1 MRAMLAL
8 LVLGGI
14 TSPLHARQ
22 QTDTTFTVEPGGR
35 LSVDNH
41 RGAVRV
47 RSWDRPAMRVT
58 AVHSSRIWIDIRQS
72 SGGVRLEG
80 EARRGPAHGIDY
92 DITVPRDYS
101 IDVDCNDCNVLVQDV
116 DGDVVADNVQGDIVV
131 RGGRGR
137 LNLDSVSGEILV
149 SGARGRVVADNVNS
163 GIRMSDITGDV
174 NAGSVNGEIQLVGI
188 AADNVDAETTNGHIQ
203 YEGSLRDGGRYTFS
217 THNGGIRVTIPEGAG
232 VDVNVSTHSGE
243 VEADFPVQVQ
253 GALRQG
259 ELSFVIGDGGARLD
273 LEAFNGTI
281 RLLRPE

>member
-8 LVLGGI
+8 LVLGGLA
-14 TSPLHARQ
+14 SPLHARQ
-22 QTDTTFTVEPGGR
+22 QTDTTFAVEPGGR

-41 RGAVRV
+41 QGAVRV

-58 AVHSSRIWIDIRQS
+58 AVHSDRIYIDIRQS

-101 IDVDCNDCNVLVQDV
+101 IDIDCVNCDVMVQDV
-116 DGDVVADNVQGDIVV
+116 DGGIRVDNVQGDIVV
-131 RGGRGR
+131 RGGSGR
-137 LNLDSVSGEILV
+137 LDLDSVSGEINV
-149 SGARGRVVADNVNS
+149 TGARGRVVADNVNS
-163 GIRMSDITGDV
+163 GIRMSDITGNV
-174 NAGSVNGEIQLVGI
+174 TAGSVNGEIQLIGI
-188 AADNVDAETTNGHIQ
+188 EADDVEAETTNGHIQ
-203 YEGSLRDGGRYTFS
+203 YEGSLRDGGRYNFS
-217 THNGGIRVTIPEGAG
+217 THNGGIRVTIPEGVG

-243 VEADFPVQVQ
+243 VEADFPVQVR
-253 GALRQG
+253 GALQQG